1 MNRFRKVA
9 ESLMSHSRD
18 IRMSLYQDKIVY
30 DIPKYMVCEK
40 FLYSPQ
46 INIKDHSIEV
56 HFMLKEPTSHHLE
69 ASSYGMS
76 SYGLEKTVGNEKS
89 FQ

>member
-9 ESLMSHSRD
+9 ESIMSHSRD
-18 IRMSLYQDKIVY
+18 IRMSLFQDKIVY

-40 FLYSPQ
+40 FLYSPK

-56 HFMLKEPTSHHLE
+56 HFMLKEPTLSHLE
-69 ASSYGMS
+69 ESSYEKS
-76 SYGLEKTVGNEKS
+76 SFVLEKTDGNEKS
-89 FQ
+89 FR